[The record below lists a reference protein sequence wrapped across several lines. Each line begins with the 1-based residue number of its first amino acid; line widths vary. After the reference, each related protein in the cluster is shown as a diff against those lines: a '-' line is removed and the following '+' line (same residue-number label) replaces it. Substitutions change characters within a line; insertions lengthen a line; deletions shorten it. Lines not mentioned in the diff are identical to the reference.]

1 MAHLVNTDPRGRV
14 DALLSFSP
22 ELVQGALKQ
31 YARQQGETAIDL
43 LEGLLRLPASAGL
56 WAAALEALAEVQ
68 TQRSADL
75 AAQWA
80 GDEGTEG
87 VGATAGA
94 SRAGT
99 TIRET
104 RRAARRALWRLTQ
117 AGIRPLAAAEARH
130 AAARRAAERVRRAL
144 MSASDF
150 EGTRLFYLLIHPALG
165 SPQMARVIASEGRGL
180 LRFDALDTTGRR
192 FERYVSLE
200 RPDKD
205 FALAEVPGEYARWR
219 VGQAAAA
226 SRDLGRPIPPDFL
239 SFRDALE
246 PPEEEPDSPIEA
258 EPLAMEVRYR
268 PEPADGSLE
277 LLDLPE
283 FALWLP
289 QEEDLS
295 PLVEEWRSAVHGPLA
310 LPPGVL
316 AQRRISILD
325 RVAERILGP
334 GGAAG
339 ARRRLADNALLLLRR
354 GETRAARRALS
365 AAAALDPDDPVAAR
379 NHPLLRAL
387 AERAIAGFAPAATP
401 AAVAEV
407 GDPLRPTAEEE
418 AGGRRLPSGLILPR

>member
-22 ELVQGALKQ
+22 ELTQGALRQ
-31 YARQQGETAIDL
+31 YARQQGETAVEL
-43 LEGLLRLPASAGL
+43 LEGLLRLPAGSGL
-56 WAAALEALAEVQ
+56 WAAALEALGEVQ

-75 AAQWA
+75 AARWA
-80 GDEGTEG
+80 GDQGTEG
-87 VGATAGA
+87 VTAAAAA
-94 SRAGT
+94 SGT
-99 TIRET
+99 GTSIRET
-104 RRAARRALWRLTQ
+104 RRAARRALWRLAQ

-130 AAARRAAERVRRAL
+130 LVERRAAERVRRAL

-165 SPQMARVIASEGRGL
+165 SPQMARVLASDARGL

-192 FERYVSLE
+192 FERYVSVE

-205 FALAEVPGEYARWR
+205 FVLAEVPGAYARWR

-226 SRDLGRPIPPDFL
+226 TRALGRPIPPDFL

-258 EPLAMEVRYR
+258 ETLAMEVRYR
-268 PEPADGSLE
+268 PEPADESLE

-295 PLVEEWRSAVHGPLA
+295 SLVEEWRSAVHGPLA

-339 ARRRLADNALLLLRR
+339 ARRRLEDNALVLLRR
-354 GETRAARRALS
+354 GETRAARLALS

-379 NHPLLRAL
+379 SHPLLQAL
-387 AERAIAGFAPAATP
+387 AERAVVEFAPPGASAAGGET
-401 AAVAEV
+401 
-407 GDPLRPTAEEE
+407 GDPLRPSAEEE
-418 AGGRRLPSGLILPR
+418 AGVRRLPSGLILPR